1 MIDSI
6 LSKAELNKLVK
17 ESLKKVKDKE
27 RMLNLITEPKIIQ
40 SYEEFSTLE
49 KIEFLELKGYTKLQ
63 VKKILNLSDNIM
75 CMVIK
80 TRMQDDNDITI
91 FIEESIKYDIVGDIP
106 TFLEKNKITR
116 EQWLEVVSVYSNEE
130 THLISTLSKADKTK
144 SLKELYLITDRDFYK
159 LRKVV
164 LEENIY
170 SEEELEEFAIYL
182 LLKNTNSI
190 EEKCTKLYFYFE
202 NDITKTKAYIN
213 NNQDN
218 FNEDLEDLIIFLL
231 LKNVNNIKEK
241 YTKLYSYFEK
251 DITKTKAYINNNQDK
266 FNEIM
271 EDIELIELD
280 NVTDFLYVADKY
292 NLNYEETT
300 NIFDFCIDN
309 IEREDLKTYFKL
321 LELSTKEEIVKIL
334 EDSIDTDKLLK
345 NLTDFN
351 MVTERKVDILSLRF
365 N

>member
-6 LSKAELNKLVK
+6 LSKVELSKLVK
-17 ESLKKVKDKE
+17 DSLKKVKNKE
-27 RMLNLITEPKIIQ
+27 RMLDLITEPKIIQ
-40 SYEEFSTLE
+40 TYEEFSTLE

-75 CMVIK
+75 GMVIK

-106 TFLEKNKITR
+106 TFLKKHNITR
-116 EQWLEVVSVYSNEE
+116 EQWLAVVSIYSNEE
-130 THLISTLSKADKTK
+130 THFISTLSKNDKTK

-170 SEEELEEFAIYL
+170 SEKELEEFAIYL
-182 LLKNTNSI
+182 LLKNTNTI
-190 EEKCTKLYFYFE
+190 
-202 NDITKTKAYIN
+202 
-213 NNQDN
+213 Q
-218 FNEDLEDLIIFLL
+218 
-231 LKNVNNIKEK
+231 EK
-241 YTKLYSYFEK
+241 YNKLCFYFEK
-251 DITKTKAYINNNQDK
+251 DIKKVKEYINNNHEEYT
-266 FNEIM
+266 EII
-271 EDIELIELD
+271 EDSELIELD
-280 NVTDFLYVADKY
+280 NITDFIYIADKY
-292 NLNYEETT
+292 NLDYKDTINMF
-300 NIFDFCIDN
+300 NFN
-309 IEREDLKTYFKL
+309 IEEDIKEDLKIYFKL
-321 LELSTKEEIVKIL
+321 LEKSTKKEIIKIL
-334 EDSIDTDKLLK
+334 KDSIDTDKLLK